1 MSEKILANVG
11 MMPKIQLIEYV
22 IRMILV
28 GIIVTLV
35 ATIVRFSFDLY
46 SFNFYKN
53 AFLIYA
59 AWRFLRF
66 AYQFLATRY
75 IITTTSV
82 SMRFGIIARDITR
95 VRIVDIRSVRLKQS
109 IIGRLL
115 NFGSVIIGTADT
127 SESEVI
133 LKDVA
138 NPADILSLIESQ
150 RP

>member
-1 MSEKILANVG
+1 MSEKILAKFG
-11 MMPKIQLIEYV
+11 LAPKIQFAEYV
-22 IRMILV
+22 MQMILV
-28 GIIVTLV
+28 GSIFALV
-35 ATIVRFSFDLY
+35 AMIIKFSFDLY
-46 SFNFYKN
+46 SLTLFKY

-59 AWRFLRF
+59 AWRLLRL

-82 SMRFGIIARDITR
+82 SMHFGIIARNITR
-95 VRIVDIRSVRLKQS
+95 VRSADIRSIKLKQS
-109 IIGRLL
+109 IIGRLF
-115 NFGSVIIGTADT
+115 NFGSVIIGTAAT
-127 SESEVI
+127 SESEAI

>member
-1 MSEKILANVG
+1 MSEKILARVG
-11 MMPKIQLIEYV
+11 LAPKIQLVEYA

-28 GIIVTLV
+28 GIIFTLV

-46 SFNFYKN
+46 SFNLYKN

-59 AWRFLRF
+59 AWRLLRL

-82 SMRFGIIARDITR
+82 SMRFGIIARNITR
-95 VRIVDIRSVRLKQS
+95 VRIVDIRSIKLKQS
-109 IIGRLL
+109 IIGRLF

-127 SESEVI
+127 SESEVV

-138 NPADILSLIESQ
+138 NPADILALIESQ

>member
-11 MMPKIQLIEYV
+11 MIPKLQLIEYV

-28 GIIVTLV
+28 GIIFTLV
-35 ATIVRFSFDLY
+35 ATIIRFSFDLY
-46 SFNFYKN
+46 SFSLYKN

-59 AWRFLRF
+59 AWRLLRL

-95 VRIVDIRSVRLKQS
+95 VRIVDIRSIRLKQS

-115 NFGSVIIGTADT
+115 KFGSVIIGTADT
-127 SESEVI
+127 SESEVV

>member
-1 MSEKILANVG
+1 MSEKILAKVG
-11 MMPKIQLIEYV
+11 LAPKIQLVEYA

-35 ATIVRFSFDLY
+35 ATIIRFSFDLY
-46 SFNFYKN
+46 SFSLYKN

-59 AWRFLRF
+59 AWRLLRL

-82 SMRFGIIARDITR
+82 SMRFGIIARDLTR
-95 VRIVDIRSVRLKQS
+95 VRIVDIRSIKLKQS
-109 IIGRLL
+109 IIGRLF
-115 NFGSVIIGTADT
+115 NFGSIIIGTADT

>member
-59 AWRFLRF
+59 AWRLLRL

-82 SMRFGIIARDITR
+82 SMHFGIIARDITR